1 MQNLKLYSKFFS
13 LFKLKLWSYYTRENL
28 CTGPMYDLD
37 LLAIGNLNQSASA
50 SNQKQ
55 TAPVTTTTT
64 NTSST
69 NDDLWYPVPIQSAVD
84 YYEQLDPLLP
94 TQYEQLLKQL
104 MRMQNQQQ
112 PSTPSGAQLP
122 QVLLNGENEPLG
134 WKQVWDGYYELAEN
148 KLSNE
153 IETSG
158 GETRWIL
165 LHYFYPLFL
174 LRDYYNITSGKMLQ
188 KKSTRNYGFLY
199 YY

>member
-1 MQNLKLYSKFFS
+1 
-13 LFKLKLWSYYTRENL
+13 
-28 CTGPMYDLD
+28 MYDLD
-37 LLAIGNLNQSASA
+37 LLAIGNLNQSGSA

-112 PSTPSGAQLP
+112 PSTPSGGQLP
-122 QVLLNGENEPLG
+122 QVLLNGEHEPLG

-153 IETSG
+153 IEASG
-158 GETRWIL
+158 AETR
-165 LHYFYPLFL
+165 
-174 LRDYYNITSGKMLQ
+174 
-188 KKSTRNYGFLY
+188 
-199 YY
+199 